1 MRAWL
6 YLVVAL
12 GLLGIAPAQQSSPSD
27 TSQDAARQ
35 RQAADKS
42 ESASRDDEAGESSSK
57 STRIDLRPP
66 KDDAKNHPFSASS
79 VADAKEEANPDTG
92 DVQEFHPWDPY
103 RAAKDV
109 EVGDFYFKR
118 KNYKAALDRYR
129 EALAYKDNDAVATFR
144 LAQCLEKVGK
154 PEEARTRYEGY
165 LKILPHG
172 PFAIEAQ
179 KSIERLKATP

>member
-6 YLVVAL
+6 GVVVAL
-12 GLLGIAPAQQSSPSD
+12 ALAGIAPAQQSSPSD
-27 TSQDAARQ
+27 TGQDSARQ
-35 RQAADKS
+35 QSPEKA
-42 ESASRDDEAGESSSK
+42 ESASRDEEAGESSSK

-66 KDDAKNHPFSASS
+66 KDDAKNHPFSGSA
-79 VADAKEEANPDTG
+79 VADAKEDASPDIG

-129 EALAYKDNDAVATFR
+129 EALTYKDNDAVATFR
-144 LAQCLEKVGK
+144 LAQCLEKVGR
-154 PEEARTRYEGY
+154 PEEARVRYEGY

-179 KSIERLKATP
+179 KSIDRLKATP

>member
-1 MRAWL
+1 MRSWL
-6 YLVVAL
+6 CCVIAL
-12 GLLGIAPAQQSSPSD
+12 GLMGTAPAQKSSPSGQG
-27 TSQDAARQ
+27 QDSTQ
-35 RQAADKS
+35 QPSSDKPQG
-42 ESASRDDEAGESSSK
+42 ASRDEEAGESSSK
-57 STRIDLRPP
+57 STKIDLRPP
-66 KDDAKNHPFSASS
+66 KDDAKNHPFSASA
-79 VADAKEEANPDTG
+79 VADAKEDASPDTG

-103 RAAKDV
+103 RAARDV

-129 EALAYKDNDAVATFR
+129 EALTYKDNDAVATFR

-165 LKILPHG
+165 LQILPHG
-172 PFAIEAQ
+172 PFAVEAQ